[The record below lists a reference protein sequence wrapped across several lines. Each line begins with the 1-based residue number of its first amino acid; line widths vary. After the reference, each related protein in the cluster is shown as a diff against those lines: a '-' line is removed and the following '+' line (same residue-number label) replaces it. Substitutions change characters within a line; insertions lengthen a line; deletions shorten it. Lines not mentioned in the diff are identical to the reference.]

1 MLVVNIRIVL
11 LKIMLESV
19 HVNQE
24 QRAIHFWA
32 VYQFNTAQ
40 LIINVHRER
49 FVRLAF
55 VQQFVHRIVNVS
67 LINFACKAF
76 ANRPATTIQHVPN
89 SNSVRITFVH
99 KRFDAVT
106 MMNVCH
112 MNIVMWIHMVDP
124 NVRMLAKDVY
134 SVAEMQSALHVI
146 MTHCVHANQ
155 DLLTMAKVD
164 ADESNVKMM
173 VIAHRNNS
181 ARKISANWHAKLDE
195 HVAKRQFV
203 PLKIIDPFAIVNRA
217 TVAIHMN
224 NVMPSIIAAMHHADQ
239 EHNAQTT
246 REHSIALAAMDT
258 LVIHTMKAVA

>member
-11 LKIMLESV
+11 LKITLESAL
-19 HVNQE
+19 VNRE
-24 QRAIHFWA
+24 QRVIHFWA

-40 LIINVHRER
+40 PIINVHRER

-55 VQQFVHRIVNVS
+55 VQQFVHRIANVS

-76 ANRPATTIQHVPN
+76 AKRPATTIQHVPI
-89 SNSVRITFVH
+89 SNSVRITFVR
-99 KRFDAVT
+99 KKFDAVT

-112 MNIVMWIHMVDP
+112 MNIAMWIRMVDP
-124 NVRMLAKDVY
+124 NVRTLAKDVY
-134 SVAEMQSALHVI
+134 FVAEMQSALHVI
-146 MTHCVHANQ
+146 TMHCAHANQ
-155 DLLTMAKVD
+155 DLLTMAKAD

-173 VIAHRNNS
+173 VTAHRSNS

-195 HVAKRQFV
+195 RVVKRQFV

-224 NVMPSIIAAMHHADQ
+224 SVMPSIIVGMPHADR
-239 EHNAQTT
+239 EHSAQTT
-246 REHSIALAAMDT
+246 REHSIAPAVMDT